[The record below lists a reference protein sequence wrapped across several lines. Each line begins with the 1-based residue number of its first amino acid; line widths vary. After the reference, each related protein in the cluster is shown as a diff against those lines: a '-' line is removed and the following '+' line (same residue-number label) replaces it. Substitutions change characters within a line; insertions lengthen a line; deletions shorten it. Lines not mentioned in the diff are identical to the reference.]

1 MKACE
6 NEAALSEYRQL
17 RGLRDLERAQAAE
30 GREPSAL
37 ELLDEVEILQNRLEI
52 ALTDSWRRPEADV
65 DLKLQVGAL
74 KCG

>member
-30 GREPSAL
+30 GRASSAL